1 MDLIEQVTLRCA
13 TCPSRANEHR
23 LQATIEWQEQE
34 ITRLKHEIK
43 NMIDETDETIE
54 AQERT
59 ITVLELR
66 ISELLERVAAEVARA
81 RTGFLNTTSG

>member
-1 MDLIEQVTLRCA
+1 MDLIEQTTLRCA
-13 TCPSRANEHR
+13 TCPSRLNEHR

-34 ITRLKHEIK
+34 ITRLNCEIK
-43 NMIDETDETIE
+43 YVIDEKDETIE

-66 ISELLERVAAEVARA
+66 ISGLLERVAAEAARA
-81 RTGFLNTTSG
+81 DRRSITP